1 MKLGIVL
8 YPSKAYQDYI
18 NNYRK
23 RYDSHYAV
31 IAPHITL
38 KDAFEVSEDEVKAV
52 TEKIADVAKSS
63 APVEVNVE
71 KVSSFVPTKNVI
83 YLKVTPNTGLKKLYE
98 AFNNGDFYGQNA
110 HPFVP
115 HFTIGQGLSS
125 QEFEDIFGQLQMKD
139 ENHQEVIDK
148 ICLCYQLE
156 NGTWNVLETFKLG
169 E

>member
-8 YPSKAYQDYI
+8 YPSKQYQDYI

-23 RYDSHYAV
+23 RYDAHYAV

-38 KDAFEVSEDEVKAV
+38 KDAFEVPDDEVQHV
-52 TEKIADVAKSS
+52 TEKLQSVADNS

-71 KVSSFVPTKNVI
+71 KVSSFSPTKNVI
-83 YLKVTPNTGLKKLYE
+83 YLKVTPNEGLTQLFE
-98 AFNNGDFYGQNA
+98 AFNSGDFYGKNV

-125 QEFEDIFGQLQMKD
+125 QEFEDIMGQLQMKD
-139 ENHQEVIDK
+139 EKHNEVIDK
-148 ICLCYQLE
+148 ISLCYQLE
-156 NGTWNVLETFKLG
+156 NETWNVLETFKLG
-169 E
+169 K